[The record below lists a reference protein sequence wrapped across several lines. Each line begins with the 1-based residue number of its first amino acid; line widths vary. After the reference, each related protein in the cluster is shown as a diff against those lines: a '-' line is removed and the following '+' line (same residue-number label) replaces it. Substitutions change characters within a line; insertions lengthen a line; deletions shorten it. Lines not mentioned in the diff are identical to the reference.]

1 MIQKIVLYKSSL
13 TGIIQL
19 IIATLLTLFAIRV
32 FVSYL
37 GYERYGVFS
46 IITIIGN
53 LNIFTN
59 LGLNTAL
66 IRFISE
72 QGNNK
77 ESGYDILVAISILI
91 CILTPFTIVLYLLSS
106 VILIN
111 FFNIPTHLYSES
123 VELYNFMLIANYLV
137 LIGQLF
143 TSVIDA
149 LQKIYITNLLQI
161 LYNFLYWGGIFLTI
175 LLGFSLPSI
184 GFSITIASL
193 LWFIISVLTF
203 KKLWGKIVYSGLI
216 NNFFRILKKQLSY
229 SIKIYIS
236 SVINFFYEP
245 LTKIIISKLFGV
257 KEVGYFDIALKIR
270 TQLWSLIGKALYPL
284 LPLIA
289 SLKDEKQIGFIVND
303 IEQKLFYVVLP
314 IISIMLICTYS
325 FVNIWLGSEVFI
337 ITISIII
344 VVCSYIIGS
353 STVIPN
359 YYYLMTRQVNKTIIL
374 QFSNAVVNIIFIFGL
389 YSYIGYYSIL
399 IGFSSAIFTSFILSL
414 YYQNKF
420 LKGFIFKNFK
430 QLFKYIFILILVTGI
445 GYIPNLISDNDILK
459 IIIAPA
465 IIILSTILF
474 YRIFKIFTYEDIER
488 YFEKNE
494 RIKLILK
501 KILLS

>member
-66 IRFISE
+66 IKFISE
-72 QGNNK
+72 QGNNR
-77 ESGYDILVAISILI
+77 ESGYDILVAILILI

-123 VELYNFMLIANYLV
+123 VELYNFMLIANYIV

-161 LYNFLYWGGIFLTI
+161 LYNFLYWGGIFFTI

-203 KKLWGKIVYSGLI
+203 KRLWGKIVYSGLI
-216 NNFFRILKKQLSY
+216 NNLFRILKKQLSY

-236 SVINFFYEP
+236 GVINFFYEP

-270 TQLWSLIGKALYPL
+270 TQLWSLMSKALYPL

-289 SLKDEKQIGFIVND
+289 SIKDDKQIGFIVND
-303 IEQKLFYVVLP
+303 VEQKLFYVILP
-314 IISIMLICTYS
+314 IISILLICTYS

-337 ITISIII
+337 ISISIII
-344 VVCSYIIGS
+344 VVCSYMVG

-374 QFSNAVVNIIFIFGL
+374 QFSNVVANIIFIFVL
-389 YSYIGYYSIL
+389 YNYIGYYSIL
-399 IGFSSAIFTSFILSL
+399 IGFSSAILTSFTLSL

-430 QLFKYIFILILVTGI
+430 QLFKYIIILIIVTGI

-459 IIIAPA
+459 IIISPA
-465 IIILSTILF
+465 IIILSTILC
-474 YRIFKIFTYEDIER
+474 YRIFKIFTYEDLER
-488 YFEKNE
+488 YFEKNK
-494 RIKLILK
+494 RIKLILT